1 MALDLSLLWDDSIDP
16 AVEPRRILITRGEFI
31 DPARDDRKVPWKI
44 YYPTDDAGEQLPVVI
59 WSHGLGGS
67 RDGAGFISRFVSSH
81 GYIVVHVQHRGTD
94 SSLWEG
100 QPGHPWDAIRRATIT
115 RETVLNRYRDIPFL
129 LDQLMVW
136 AKDHPDIGARMDFS
150 RIGMSGHSF
159 GGATTQIMA
168 GQKLDE
174 GDGLYDMREPRF
186 TAGIVYSPVPSSIR
200 SLASPASGDD
210 RAAIYRDIA
219 IPLLMMTGTADE
231 SPIEGFGYDR
241 RMEVFELSGGPDQ
254 NLLMLNGGDHMVYN
268 GSRGQLGDNPLREPH
283 ETIIKVASLAW
294 WDAYLKGDHVAHEWL
309 IGGGLAR
316 WMDDLGTLTH
326 RP

>member
-1 MALDLSLLWDDSIDP
+1 MALDLSLLWGDSIDP
-16 AVEPRRILITRGEFI
+16 AIEPRRILITRGDFI
-31 DPARDDRKVPWKI
+31 DPAREDRKVPWKI
-44 YYPTDDAGEQLPVVI
+44 YYPVDDAGEPLPVVI

-81 GYIVVHVQHRGTD
+81 GYVVVHVQHKGTD

-100 QPGHPWDAIRRATIT
+100 QPGHPWDAIRRATIS
-115 RETVLNRYRDIPFL
+115 RETVLNRFRDVPFV
-129 LDQLMVW
+129 LDQLMLW
-136 AKDHPDIGARMDFS
+136 AKDNPEIGARMDFS

-159 GGATTQIMA
+159 GASTTQMMA
-168 GQKLDE
+168 GQKLGPDA
-174 GDGLYDMREPRF
+174 DHLYSMAEPRF
-186 TAGIVYSPVPSSIR
+186 TAGILYSPVPS
-200 SLASPASGDD
+200 PVQTDH
-210 RAAIYRDIA
+210 RAVIYKDIS

-283 ETIIKVASLAW
+283 ETIIKMASLAW
-294 WDAYLKGDHVAHEWL
+294 WDAYLKGDRTAHDWVV
-309 IGGGLAR
+309 GGGLAR

-326 RP
+326 RA